1 MSNIELTFLDLIYF
15 EQSVGGYNRIISIL
29 EELSESINLT
39 KMKEVVKNDFPLSV
53 FQRAGFIAENVLA
66 NTKLA
71 AIFEN
76 KLTKLNPKTVL
87 LKSSEEKNGEKNAK
101 WNLIINNRN
110 RKRLMIPRAHIIEWQ
125 KMHRETNAQVEQ
137 DLVIERA
144 LVELFSDDF
153 IRENLAFRGGTALH
167 KMFFKPQARYSEDI
181 DLVQIKPGNIHPILQ
196 QIRKKLD
203 FLGQKRSVKANEKM
217 NTVVYRFDTEI
228 QPVINSRLK
237 VEINCREHFN
247 VFGLNKVAMK
257 VDNSWF
263 SGETEINTYSLEEL
277 LGTKMRAL
285 YQRKKDVIYSIYIM
299 R

>member
-1 MSNIELTFLDLIYF
+1 
-15 EQSVGGYNRIISIL
+15 
-29 EELSESINLT
+29 
-39 KMKEVVKNDFPLSV
+39 
-53 FQRAGFIAENVLA
+53 
-66 NTKLA
+66 
-71 AIFEN
+71 
-76 KLTKLNPKTVL
+76 
-87 LKSSEEKNGEKNAK
+87 
-101 WNLIINNRN
+101 
-110 RKRLMIPRAHIIEWQ
+110 MIPRAHIIEWQ
-125 KMHRETNAQVEQ
+125 KNAPWKTNAQVEQ

-144 LVELFSDDF
+144 LIELFSDDF

-181 DLVQIKPGNIHPILQ
+181 DLVQIKPGNIHPLLQ
-196 QIRKKLD
+196 QIRKRLD

-263 SGETEINTYSLEEL
+263 SGKTEINTYSLEEL

-285 YQRKKDVIYSIYIM
+285 YQRKKGRDLFDLYYALANSDVNTQQVLEAYKAYMNFSDNKHKTSKEYLLNLDDKMNDNVFLGDMTSLLRPSIQYDINAAYALVKTELIDKI
-299 R
+299 